1 MKTKYTDRLA
11 NLQRHLQ
18 EHPRDYQSI
27 ISFMIMRSKNFDEE
41 KRLARV
47 EKIKELQFYKGGW
60 KYGQ

>member
-1 MKTKYTDRLA
+1 
-11 NLQRHLQ
+11 
-18 EHPRDYQSI
+18 
-27 ISFMIMRSKNFDEE
+27 MIMRSKNFDEE